1 MFESQYILSI
11 ALGQGILLAFFIL
24 SSKYYKS
31 EANTW
36 LAIALFLLSVICITD
51 VLASEYNP
59 SSMFVEFFVHDLEL
73 GFLVYIP
80 LYYFFSISTQSK
92 TRVIYQN
99 NYLFLP
105 FVIDTLINL
114 IIVQFYTPEMVTEN
128 FAIQIFYEIETLAM
142 IFFALFLGFKSYQR
156 IKAYEGDADK
166 KNWIHKVWLSTIILL
181 IAWLLLTFSGYLMGS
196 ALSSLV
202 LALYLFIS
210 LWMFWLI
217 YNGIVNLKLIDDRKN
232 INLKLQRKSFQ
243 KSPEVERIGLAIR
256 AGVEQGLEKV
266 SGSKQK
272 INTEVIN
279 GHFEKINHLIVSESL
294 YRNEDLGIEDV
305 AKRIDMSTGYVSKI
319 IKGATQKNFPI
330 WINEFRV
337 EEAKAMFIDP
347 DFNNYTTLSI
357 GLEAGFKSKSA
368 FYAAFKKVTGESPAK
383 FRKKTS

>member
-1 MFESQYILSI
+1 LIESQYILSI

-80 LYYFFSISTQSK
+80 LYYFFIISTQSK
-92 TRVIYQN
+92 TQETYHN
-99 NYLFLP
+99 KYLFLP
-105 FVIDTLINL
+105 FAIDTLINL
-114 IIVQFYTPEMVTEN
+114 ILVQFYTPDMVAEN

-142 IFFALFLGFKSYQR
+142 IFFGLFLGYKSYQL

-181 IAWLLLTFSGYLMGS
+181 LAWLFLTFSGFLMS
-196 ALSSLV
+196 SDLSSLV
-202 LALYLFIS
+202 LGLYLSIS
-210 LWMFWLI
+210 FWMFWLI
-217 YNGIVNLKLIDDRKN
+217 YNGIVNLKLIDDRKD
-232 INLKLQRKSFQ
+232 INLKLQGKSLQ
-243 KSPEVERIGLAIR
+243 KSPEVERIGVAMQ
-256 AGVEQGLEKV
+256 AGVEPVHEKV
-266 SGSKQK
+266 SSSKQK
-272 INTEVIN
+272 INAQVISS
-279 GHFEKINHLIVSESL
+279 HFEKINHMIVAESL

-368 FYAAFKKVTGESPAK
+368 FYAAFKKVTGESPAQ

>member
-1 MFESQYILSI
+1 
-11 ALGQGILLAFFIL
+11 IL

-36 LAIALFLLSVICITD
+36 LAIALMLLSVICITD

-59 SSMFVEFFVHDLEL
+59 SSLVVEFFVHDLEL

-80 LYYFFSISTQSK
+80 LYYFFSISTQNSSK
-92 TRVIYQN
+92 GIYQN
-99 NYLFLP
+99 KYLFLP
-105 FVIDTLINL
+105 FFIDTLFNL
-114 IIVQFYTPEMVTEN
+114 ILVQFYTPDMVSEN

-142 IFFALFLGFKSYQR
+142 IFFSLYLGYKSYQL

-181 IAWLLLTFSGYLMGS
+181 LAWLFLTFSAYLISS

-202 LALYLFIS
+202 LSLYLSIS
-210 LWMFWLI
+210 FWMFWLI

-232 INLKLQRKSFQ
+232 INLKLQEKSLQ
-243 KSPEVERIGLAIR
+243 KNPEVERISVAFQ
-256 AGVEQGLEKV
+256 AGEAHGHQKTN
-266 SGSKQK
+266 SGKQK
-272 INTEVIN
+272 INTEVISS
-279 GHFEKINHLIVSESL
+279 HFKKINHLIVAESL
-294 YRNEDLGIEDV
+294 YRNEDLGIDDI

-368 FYAAFKKVTGESPAK
+368 FYAAFKKVTGETPAK